1 MIEAKVEIKCP
12 CCAKATLIADPMFVV
27 ENTTDD
33 FYVECCQCGRRYY
46 LIVKEKSND

>member
-1 MIEAKVEIKCP
+1 MTNDMFKSKP
-12 CCAKATLIADPMFVV
+12 DQLLDATLIADPMFVV

-46 LIVKEKSND
+46 LIVKEKK